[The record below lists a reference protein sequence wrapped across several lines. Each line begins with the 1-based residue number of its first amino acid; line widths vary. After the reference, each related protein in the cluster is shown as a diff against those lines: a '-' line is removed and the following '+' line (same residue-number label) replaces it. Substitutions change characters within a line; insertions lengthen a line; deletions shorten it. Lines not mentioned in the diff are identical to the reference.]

1 MRTVNPIL
9 HAQAKERI
17 LDAAR
22 ELFAERGYHAASML
36 QVAKRAGVAKA
47 ALYHYF
53 KSKQD
58 ILQGLHED
66 LWAATIAQADR
77 IPQPKTLKD
86 ALRLAGRVYL
96 EHFSQPKAQQMT
108 RIVFN
113 MGLQDATMRERSLTL
128 VQPKTDHLIDAT
140 FGPFFK
146 PDTPPERIRLYV
158 MQFLGSLFHHVF
170 VLRQLCACG
179 TDLVTELEY
188 LDHLVEIFAAG
199 ARPLGGR

>member
-1 MRTVNPIL
+1 MRTVNPVL
-9 HAQAKERI
+9 HAQARTRI

-22 ELFAERGYHAASML
+22 ALFAEQGYHAASMA
-36 QVAKRAGVAKA
+36 QVAAGAGVAKA

-53 KSKQD
+53 KSKHD
-58 ILQGLHED
+58 ILQALHED
-66 LWAATIAQADR
+66 LWADTIAQGER
-77 IPQPKTLKD
+77 IPPPKNLKD
-86 ALRLAGRVYL
+86 ALRLAGRIYL
-96 EHFSQPKAQQMT
+96 EHFHQPKAQQMT

-113 MGLQDATMRERSLTL
+113 MGVQDMALRESSRKL
-128 VQPKTDHLIDAT
+128 VQPKTDHLIDAA

-146 PDTPPERIRLYV
+146 PGTPPERVRLYV

-170 VLRQLCACG
+170 VMRQLCACG
-179 TDLVTELEY
+179 EELVTEMEY

>member
-9 HAQAKERI
+9 HARAKDRI
-17 LDAAR
+17 LNAAR

-36 QVAKRAGVAKA
+36 QVASRAGVAKA

-58 ILQGLHED
+58 ILQALHED
-66 LWAATIAQADR
+66 LWAETVARGEAM
-77 IPQPKTLKD
+77 PQPKTLKD

-96 EHFSQPKAQQMT
+96 EHFQQPKAQQMT

-113 MGLQDATMRERSLTL
+113 MGLQDPSLRERSLTL
-128 VQPKTDHLIDAT
+128 VQPKTDHLIDAA

-146 PDTPPERIRLYV
+146 PSTPPERIRLYV

-170 VLRQLCACG
+170 VMRQLCACG
-179 TDLVTELEY
+179 EELVTELEY

>member
-9 HAQAKERI
+9 HAQAKDRI

-22 ELFAERGYHAASML
+22 ELFSAKGYHAASMA
-36 QVAKRAGVAKA
+36 QVAAGAGVAKA

-58 ILQGLHED
+58 ILQALHED
-66 LWAATIAQADR
+66 LWADTIAQADR
-77 IPQPKTLKD
+77 IPKPKTLKD
-86 ALRLAGRVYL
+86 ALRLAGRIYL
-96 EHFSQPKAQQMT
+96 LHFQQPKAQQMT

-113 MGLQDATMRERSLTL
+113 MGMQDPSLRERSLTL

-146 PDTPPERIRLYV
+146 AGTPPERIRLYV

-170 VLRQLCACG
+170 VMRQLCACG
-179 TDLVTELEY
+179 EELVTELEY